1 MAVENTVSHL
11 SPTRFA
17 QEYAT
22 LKHQVKD
29 AGLLERQPLYY
40 MFKFVILLLLLSVS
54 ISLCFLLKPFGFQL
68 LNAAFLAII
77 TTQLGL
83 LGHSAGHRQIFQS
96 TRKNDIVGLIAGNL
110 LVGLD
115 IEWWIERHNKHHSN
129 PNQHDVDPD
138 VYIPIIAFA
147 PEDLEGKSKILLS
160 LMRYQ
165 AYFFFPM
172 LSLALI
178 DMHINSIRYMFKS
191 QLRYAFAERSLL
203 LLHFALYFGV
213 LFYCFPIWQA
223 IIFMVVHHILSGV
236 YQGSIFAPNHKGM
249 PVLEKDCKMDFM
261 HRQVLT
267 ARNIHAHPVTD
278 FWYGGL
284 NYQIEHHLFPS
295 MAQNKLRE
303 AQFIVRIFC
312 QEHGIS
318 YYETNL
324 WQSYHETLASL
335 HEVTAPL
342 RHANVLF

>member
-1 MAVENTVSHL
+1 MADGTTISHL
-11 SPTRFA
+11 SPPRFA
-17 QEYAT
+17 KEYAE

-29 AGLLERQPLYY
+29 AGLLDRQPFYY
-40 MFKFVILLLLLSVS
+40 MFKFIILLLLLAVS
-54 ISLCFLLKPFGFQL
+54 ISICFFVKPFGFQL

-83 LGHSAGHRQIFQS
+83 LGHSAGHRQIFKS

-129 PNQHDVDPD
+129 PNQHGVDPD

-147 PEDLEGKSKILLS
+147 PEDLQGKGKMLLS

-178 DMHINSIRYMFKS
+178 DMHINSIKYMFKRD
-191 QLRYAFAERSLL
+191 LKYAFAERLL
-203 LLHFALYFGV
+203 LFLHFVLYFGL
-213 LFYCFPIWQA
+213 LFTCFT
-223 IIFMVVHHILSGV
+223 
-236 YQGSIFAPNHKGM
+236 M
-249 PVLEKDCKMDFM
+249 PVLEKDSQMDFL
-261 HRQVLT
+261 HRQILT
-267 ARNIHAHPVTD
+267 ARNVYAHPVTD

-303 AQFIVRIFC
+303 AQFIVRAFC
-312 QEHGIS
+312 REHAIS

-324 WQSYHETLASL
+324 WQSYQETLSSL

-342 RHANVLF
+342 RHARVLS